1 MNGSRVLVF
10 RVAVVAVRV
19 GGEREKEREREVKC
33 QVKCQINGRS
43 VASQQSKAHLVPSHE
58 ESPRGPER
66 EERTKHAR
74 HD

>member
-19 GGEREKEREREVKC
+19 GGEREREREVKG